1 MRYPTNDLEHFFMP
15 FTANRAFKAKPR
27 LMVSS
32 RGVECESHEGRTL
45 IDMSSGLF
53 CAPAGHSR
61 PEIADAVSEMLRD
74 CAYVQPFQHGQPA
87 AFELA
92 RRLKALYPGDLAY
105 TFFTNSGSESVD
117 TALKIALAYQR
128 ARGQGQRI
136 RLVGRERAYHGVN
149 FGGMSVQGMVKN
161 KEQFGPGLVGVLHM
175 RHTWSKDELYVRG
188 QPERNGIELAND
200 LQRFCDLHG
209 ADTIAACIV
218 EPVAGSTGILAPPK
232 GYLERLREICDANGI
247 LLIFDE
253 VITGFGRIGGNFAG
267 QVFGVKA
274 DIMTMAKALT
284 NAAIPMGAVAVTDE
298 VYNTI
303 MDAGGGGLELFHGY
317 TYSAH
322 PAACAAAL
330 ATLDIYEKEGLFER
344 AREMSGYFL
353 DAVFSLKDLPAVTD
367 IRGIGMLAGVDLAPK
382 DGKPGA
388 RGAQAVQDLW
398 DEGVLVKM
406 TGDTA
411 CIAPPF
417 VAEKSHI
424 DRMVEGLRRVFGQ
437 Y

>member
-1 MRYPTNDLEHFFMP
+1 MRYPTNDLEHFWMP
-15 FTANRAFKAKPR
+15 FTSNKAFKANPR

-32 RGVECESHEGRTL
+32 KGVECTTHDGRQI

-53 CAPAGHSR
+53 CVPAGHSR

-117 TALKIALAYQR
+117 SALKIALQYHR
-128 ARGQGQRI
+128 AKGQGQRI
-136 RLVGRERAYHGVN
+136 RFVGRERAYHGVN

-161 KEQFGPGLVGVLHM
+161 KEAFGPGLVGVLHM
-175 RHTWSKDELYVRG
+175 RHTWDSNERFVRG
-188 QPERNGIELAND
+188 QPQNGAELAND

-218 EPVAGSTGILAPPK
+218 EPVAGSTGVLCPPK
-232 GYLERLREICDANGI
+232 GYLQRLREICDKNGI

-253 VITGFGRIGGNFAG
+253 VITGFGRIGGNFAA
-267 QVFGVKA
+267 QVFGVTP

-284 NAAIPMGAVAVTDE
+284 NAAIPMGAVAVSE
-298 VYNTI
+298 KVFKTI
-303 MDAGGGGLELFHGY
+303 MDATPGMEFFHGY

-322 PAACAAAL
+322 PAACAASL
-330 ATLDIYEKEGLFER
+330 ATLDIYEKEDLFKR
-344 AREMSGYFL
+344 AAELSPYFL
-353 DAVFSLKDLPAVTD
+353 DGIFSLKGIKAITD
-367 IRGIGMLAGVDLAPK
+367 IRGIGLLAGVDLAPK
-382 DGKPGA
+382 DGTPGA
-388 RGAQAVQDLW
+388 RGSQAIQDFW
-398 DEGVLVKM
+398 DAGVLVKM

-417 VAEKSHI
+417 VSEKKHI
-424 DRMVEGLRRVFGQ
+424 DRLVETLRKVFSK

>member
-128 ARGQGQRI
+128 AKGQGQRI

>member
-1 MRYPTNDLEHFFMP
+1 MP
-15 FTANRAFKAKPR
+15 FTANKAFKESPR

-32 RGVECESHEGRTL
+32 HGAECETHDGRTIL
-45 IDMSSGLF
+45 DMSSGLF
-53 CAPAGHSR
+53 CVPAGHSR

-92 RRLKALYPGDLAY
+92 RRLKGIYPDHLTY
-105 TFFTNSGSESVD
+105 TFFTNSGSESVE

-128 ARGQGQRI
+128 AKGQGQRI
-136 RLVGRERAYHGVN
+136 RLIGRERSYHGVN
-149 FGGMSVQGMVKN
+149 MGGLSVAGMVKN
-161 KEQFGPGLVGVLHM
+161 KEQFGPGLVGVAHM

-188 QPERNGIELAND
+188 QPEKNGVELAND
-200 LQRFCDLHG
+200 LQRMCDLHG
-209 ADTIAACIV
+209 ADSIAACIV
-218 EPVAGSTGILAPPK
+218 EPVAGSTGVLSPPK

-247 LLIFDE
+247 LLILDE

-267 QVFGVKA
+267 DFFGVKA

-298 VYNTI
+298 IYNTLA
-303 MDAGGGGLELFHGY
+303 DASGGGMELFHGY

-322 PAACAAAL
+322 PAACAAGL

-344 AREMSGYFL
+344 AREMSDYFL
-353 DAVFSLKDLPAVTD
+353 DAVFSLKDLPVVTD
-367 IRGIGMLAGVDLAPK
+367 IRGIGMLAGMDLVAK

-388 RGAQAVQDLW
+388 RGMQAIKDLW
-398 DEGVLVKM
+398 EEGVLVKM
-406 TGDTA
+406 TGDCA

-417 VAEKSHI
+417 IATREQI
-424 DRMVEGLRRVFGQ
+424 DRMADGLRKVFGK

>member
-1 MRYPTNDLEHFFMP
+1 MRYPTNDLEHFWMP
-15 FTANRAFKAKPR
+15 FTANKAFKANPR
-27 LMVSS
+27 LMVASK
-32 RGVECESHEGRTL
+32 GVECTTHDGRTIL
-45 IDMSSGLF
+45 DMSSGLF

-61 PEIADAVSEMLRD
+61 PEIADAVSEMLRE
-74 CAYVQPFQHGQPA
+74 CAYVAPFQHGQPA

-92 RRLKALYPGDLAY
+92 RRLKALMPGDLNY

-117 TALKIALAYQR
+117 TALKIALQYHR
-128 ARGQGQRI
+128 AKGQGQRI
-136 RLVGRERAYHGVN
+136 RFVGRERAYHGVN

-161 KEQFGPGLVGVLHM
+161 KEAFGPGLVGVLHM
-175 RHTWSKDELYVRG
+175 RHTWSKDELFVRG
-188 QPERNGIELAND
+188 QPEKNGVELAND

-209 ADTIAACIV
+209 ADTIGACIV
-218 EPVAGSTGILAPPK
+218 EPVAGSTGILCPPK
-232 GYLERLREICDANGI
+232 GYLQRLREICDANGI

-253 VITGFGRIGGNFAG
+253 VITGFGRVGGNFAG
-267 QVFGVKA
+267 DVFGVTP

-284 NAAIPMGAVAVTDE
+284 NAAIPMGAVAVTDH

-303 MDAGGGGLELFHGY
+303 MDASPGVEMFHGY

-322 PAACAAAL
+322 PAACAAAI
-330 ATLDIYEKEGLFER
+330 AALDIYENEGLF
-344 AREMSGYFL
+344 AKAAALSDYFL

-367 IRGIGMLAGVDLAPK
+367 IRGIGLLAGVDLATK
-382 DGKPGA
+382 DGTPGA
-388 RGAQAVQDLW
+388 RGGQAVQDLW
-398 DEGVLVKM
+398 EEGVMVKM

-417 VAEKSHI
+417 VSEKSDI
-424 DRMVEGLRRVFGQ
+424 DRMLEGLRKVFGK

>member
-15 FTANRAFKAKPR
+15 FTANRAFKEKPR

-32 RGVECESHEGRTL
+32 KGVECTSHDGRTL

-61 PEIADAVSEMLRD
+61 SEIADAVSEMLRD

-128 ARGQGQRI
+128 AKGQGQRI

-161 KEQFGPGLVGVLHM
+161 KEQFGPGVVGVLHM
-175 RHTWSKDELYVRG
+175 RHTWSKDELFVRG
-188 QPERNGIELAND
+188 QPERNGVDLAND

-218 EPVAGSTGILAPPK
+218 EPVAGSTGILSPPK

-247 LLIFDE
+247 LLILDE
-253 VITGFGRIGGNFAG
+253 VITGFGRIGGKFSG
-267 QVFGVKA
+267 DVFGVKA
-274 DIMTMAKALT
+274 DIMSMAKALT
-284 NAAIPMGAVAVTDE
+284 NAAVPMGAVAVTDE

-303 MDAGGGGLELFHGY
+303 MDAGAGGVELFHGY

-330 ATLDIYEKEGLFER
+330 AALDIYEKEGLFER
-344 AREMSGYFL
+344 AREMSGYLL
-353 DAVFSLKDLPAVTD
+353 DAVFSLQDLPAVTD

-388 RGAQAVQDLW
+388 RGGQAVQDLW
-398 DEGVLVKM
+398 EEGVLVKM

-424 DRMVEGLRRVFGQ
+424 DRMADGLRKVFGR

>member
-1 MRYPTNDLEHFFMP
+1 MRYPTNDLEHYFMP
-15 FTANRAFKAKPR
+15 FTANKAFKANPR
-27 LMVSS
+27 LIVGSK
-32 RGVECESHEGRTL
+32 GVECETHEGRTI

-53 CAPAGHSR
+53 CVPAGHSR
-61 PEIADAVSEMLRD
+61 PEIADAVSEMMRE
-74 CAYVQPFQHGQPA
+74 CAYVAPFQHGQPA

-92 RRLKALYPGDLAY
+92 RRLKAIMPGDLNY

-117 TALKIALAYQR
+117 TALKIALQYHR
-128 ARGQGQRI
+128 AKGQGQRI
-136 RLVGRERAYHGVN
+136 RFVGRERAYHGVN

-161 KEQFGPGLVGVLHM
+161 KEAFGPGVVGVVHM
-175 RHTWSKDELYVRG
+175 RHTWSKDELFVRG
-188 QPERNGIELAND
+188 QPENGAELADD

-218 EPVAGSTGILAPPK
+218 EPVAGSTGILCPPK
-232 GYLERLREICDANGI
+232 GYLERLREICTKNGI

-253 VITGFGRIGGNFAG
+253 VITGFGRTGANFAG
-267 QVFGVKA
+267 DLFGVTP

-284 NAAIPMGAVAVTDE
+284 NAAIPMGAVGVSDH
-298 VYNTI
+298 VYKTI
-303 MDAGGGGLELFHGY
+303 IDATPGVEMFHGY

-322 PAACAAAL
+322 PAACAAAI
-330 ATLDIYEKEGLFER
+330 AALDIYEKEDLFGR
-344 AREMSGYFL
+344 ARDLSDYFL
-353 DAVFSLKDLPAVTD
+353 DAVFSLRDLPVVTD
-367 IRGIGMLAGVDLAPK
+367 IRGIGLLAGVDLAPK
-382 DGKPGA
+382 DGAPGA
-388 RGAQAVQDLW
+388 RGGQAIQDLW

-417 VAEKSHI
+417 VSERSHI
-424 DRMVEGLRRVFGQ
+424 DRMIEGLRKVFGK